1 MPKRMKDNNRS
12 VFVKFYDDV
21 SSKEIHSM
29 LAMLGVWGTKVST
42 IVNRWA
48 VEVPFW
54 KEEQFVAKFYDD
66 EDKVELVHES
76 FDKRRSSC
84 QEGSSD
90 AE

>member
-1 MPKRMKDNNRS
+1 MPKRMKDKNRS
-12 VFVKFYDDV
+12 VFVKFHEDV

-29 LAMLGVWGTKVST
+29 LAMLGVSGTKVSS
-42 IVNRWA
+42 IINRWA

-66 EDKVELVHES
+66 DKVELVHES
-76 FDKRRSSC
+76 FDKRRTSY
-84 QEGSSD
+84 QEDPSD

>member
-1 MPKRMKDNNRS
+1 MPKRMKDKNRS
-12 VFVKFYDDV
+12 VFVKFHDDV

-29 LAMLGVWGTKVST
+29 LAMLGVSGTKVSS
-42 IVNRWA
+42 IINRWA

-66 EDKVELVHES
+66 AKVELVHEN
-76 FDKRRSSC
+76 FDRRRTSYR
-84 QEGSSD
+84 EDSD